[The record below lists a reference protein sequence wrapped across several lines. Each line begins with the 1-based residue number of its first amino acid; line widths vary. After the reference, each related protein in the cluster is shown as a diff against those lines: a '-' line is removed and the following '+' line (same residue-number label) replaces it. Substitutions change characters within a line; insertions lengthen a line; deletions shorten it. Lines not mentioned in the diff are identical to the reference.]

1 MCGIFLCK
9 EGHTIVKTFK
19 GDRTMF
25 MQKKSQSSSAGKC
38 MIGIISGVVAGATV
52 GSVLALMFAP
62 CSGKETRKYL
72 KKKKDNIADTMKNTF
87 QELKDG
93 MCE

>member
-1 MCGIFLCK
+1 
-9 EGHTIVKTFK
+9 
-19 GDRTMF
+19 MF
-25 MQKKSQSSSAGKC
+25 MQKKSQSSSTGKC

-72 KKKKDNIADTMKNTF
+72 KKKKDNITDTVKTTI
-87 QELKDG
+87 QDLKDG